1 MEPWC
6 DIVQCWVHIAAWK
19 YEIVLH
25 TPTVELNGTC
35 TYCGIVWCA
44 LQLLWKGFLMW
55 VECWGSRRCL
65 IFHPSI
71 LSHLSVSSFSS
82 FIISHHDTFDEYF
95 TQAYSHTSQ
104 SPHFHL
110 YLIFIKEYLISIFH
124 PSILSHLSLLIFII
138 IQSSKSFNKVWLI
151 SIFHPSILSHL
162 SLLIFVFYHLTDSF
176 HQNTVN

>member
-1 MEPWC
+1 M
-6 DIVQCWVHIAAWK
+6 
-19 YEIVLH
+19 
-25 TPTVELNGTC
+25 ELNGTC

-95 TQAYSHTSQ
+95 TQAYYHTSQ

-110 YLIFIKEYLISIFH
+110 YLIFIKEYLTSIFH
-124 PSILSHLSLLIFII
+124 PSILSHIVSHLIFTTPNFQNIKFKTTLTPHTTYHYAPPI
-138 IQSSKSFNKVWLI
+138 ASISSSSSSSWETSSSAPTAAMVGE
-151 SIFHPSILSHL
+151 S
-162 SLLIFVFYHLTDSF
+162 
-176 HQNTVN
+176 